1 MYIIKSNVY
10 IMKPFNLPNY
20 LNNLKKPELVEIARA
35 VNELSNIKG
44 VQGMKK
50 RDLIVELL
58 VRSQH
63 TRKVIDKDIKPKRT
77 RNIKKQKLTKEE
89 ENDLFKQIQELN
101 KKAVKEKKIG
111 VKSQL
116 LKEIEILNKKLLKSL

>member
-1 MYIIKSNVY
+1 
-10 IMKPFNLPNY
+10 MKPFNLPNY

-58 VRSQH
+58 VRQEH

-89 ENDLFKQIQELN
+89 ENDLIKQMIELN
-101 KKAVKEKKIG
+101 KKAVKEKNIG
-111 VKSQL
+111 AKSKL
-116 LKEIEILNKKLLKSL
+116 LKEIEIINKKLMKSL